1 MAKVAVVGVVG
12 RTNAGKSTLVNALV
26 GEKVSIV
33 SPVEQTTRNTI
44 RGIVADPRGQL
55 VLLDTPGLHKA
66 VGELGRIL
74 NRMARRSAAGTD
86 ITCVV
91 FDASEEPQ
99 MEDVGWMQ
107 RVAKE
112 QPEKVVFVLNKADKA
127 PFYETMYREAWE
139 EARKSSY
146 QSGSGV
152 SSQSGSGVSPL
163 QDKDVNLLSRSGET
177 PLPLSSG
184 ETPLPLSSG
193 ETHPS
198 SDIASQC
205 SLRSGDM
212 LPLWVKSI
220 ASTPGGAKSVADALF
235 DLAEEGE
242 KLFDDEIVT
251 DYPRKLTIA
260 DSIREKY
267 LAKLHQE
274 LPHELGVV
282 VKTIREKTEK
292 GEPTWEVEAEI
303 LVNRA
308 SQKPIV
314 IGKGAATIKYV
325 RKCSERELSDLFGVK
340 VKMELWVRVE
350 PHWMKNQRLLAE
362 MGYLG
367 ELV

>member
-1 MAKVAVVGVVG
+1 MSKVAVVGVVG

-86 ITCVV
+86 VTCVV
-91 FDASEEPQ
+91 FDASQEPQ
-99 MEDVGWMQ
+99 LEDVGWMQ
-107 RVAKE
+107 RVVRE
-112 QPEKVVFVLNKADKA
+112 RTERVVFVLNKCDRQPFFEGMFKDAWAEALAKGQEGRDGQEGHEVPA
-127 PFYETMYREAWE
+127 PVWVA
-139 EARKSSY
+139 
-146 QSGSGV
+146 
-152 SSQSGSGVSPL
+152 
-163 QDKDVNLLSRSGET
+163 
-177 PLPLSSG
+177 
-184 ETPLPLSSG
+184 
-193 ETHPS
+193 
-198 SDIASQC
+198 C
-205 SLRSGDM
+205 S
-212 LPLWVKSI
+212 
-220 ASTPGGAKSVADALF
+220 ATTPGGAAPVADALF
-235 DLAEEGE
+235 ELAEEGE

-260 DSIREKY
+260 DVIREKY
-267 LAKLHQE
+267 LAKMHQE
-274 LPHELGVV
+274 VPHELGILVKCLKDEGSRWVV
-282 VKTIREKTEK
+282 DA
-292 GEPTWEVEAEI
+292 EV

-314 IGKGAATIKYV
+314 IGRGAETIKYV
-325 RKCSERELSDLFGVK
+325 RKCAERELRDIFGVK
-340 VKMELWVRVE
+340 VALELWVRVE
-350 PHWMKNQRLLAE
+350 PGWMKNGRLLAE